1 MLIITSIKFRPIFRS
16 LSHAFAPISRD
27 GAWLCTCSSSLVVW
41 FRCADVL
48 ADAGARPP
56 RRTVG
61 RTLNLLS
68 LFAASAP
75 AAALD
80 GFDDTRSDYGDDD
93 GRNFYQSFDDASLS
107 SSSSSSSAALLRAP
121 GISIV
126 EHCAWDA
133 SAQVN
138 ALCIENKVA
147 VIAAS
152 TGQLVALLEG
162 HSARV
167 TACEFGIHAPASLV
181 TVSGAAMGMG
191 VMHGWWLHFL
201 SACHRLCCGLPL
213 VPSNINSTRS

>member
-1 MLIITSIKFRPIFRS
+1 LVITSFKFLPIFRS
-16 LSHAFAPISRD
+16 LSHAFVPISRD

-61 RTLNLLS
+61 RTLNLLA

-75 AAALD
+75 ASALD
-80 GFDDTRSDYGDDD
+80 GYDDTRSDYGDDD
-93 GRNFYQSFDDASLS
+93 GRNFYQNFDDASS
-107 SSSSSSSAALLRAP
+107 ASSSAALLRAP
-121 GISIV
+121 GISVV

-147 VIAAS
+147 VVAAS

-181 TVSGAAMGMG
+181 TVSGMMRAEAALF
-191 VMHGWWLHFL
+191 V
-201 SACHRLCCGLPL
+201 
-213 VPSNINSTRS
+213 

>member
-1 MLIITSIKFRPIFRS
+1 
-16 LSHAFAPISRD
+16 
-27 GAWLCTCSSSLVVW
+27 
-41 FRCADVL
+41 VL

-68 LFAASAP
+68 LFAASSP
-75 AAALD
+75 ASALD

-93 GRNFYQSFDDASLS
+93 GRNFYQSFDDAS

-147 VIAAS
+147 VVAAS

-181 TVSGAAMGMG
+181 TVSGAAMGSGMKTR
-191 VMHGWWLHFL
+191 LHICL
-201 SACHRLCCGLPL
+201 NVICAA
-213 VPSNINSTRS
+213 IATRSIEYQLPVLLIFSTLAVFIF